1 MFGAA
6 PAPQDEATS
15 FQPRSPYAAAKVFSY
30 WMTRIYREGYGIFAA
45 NGILFNHESPRRG
58 ETFVT
63 RKITRGIASILA
75 GRDHHLYL
83 GNLEAQRDWGYA
95 PEYMEAAWQILQQEK
110 PDDFVIGIGEAHS
123 VREFVEEAFSYAGLD
138 WKKHVKI
145 SERYL
150 RPLEVQRLV
159 ANTSKAQKELQW
171 RPRIRFADLVAI
183 MVDADMEA
191 QGLRAPGKGK
201 IILREKLGHWHQ
213 WHNSVSKV
221 IHASAGR
228 ASE

>member
-1 MFGAA
+1 
-6 PAPQDEATS
+6 
-15 FQPRSPYAAAKVFSY
+15 
-30 WMTRIYREGYGIFAA
+30 
-45 NGILFNHESPRRG
+45 
-58 ETFVT
+58 
-63 RKITRGIASILA
+63 
-75 GRDHHLYL
+75 
-83 GNLEAQRDWGYA
+83 
-95 PEYMEAAWQILQQEK
+95 MEAAWQILQQEK

-145 SERYL
+145 SDRYL

-159 ANTSKAQKELQW
+159 ANTSKAQRELQW

-201 IILREKLGHWHQ
+201 IILQEKLGNWHQ

-221 IHASAGR
+221 IRASAGR